1 MTVFVRF
8 FVHPSP
14 QFEFWGVGAD
24 SKETIFNPGMDGD
37 KTESR
42 KEMVKLVI
50 CDDSC
55 PYRKNTALF
64 LDTATYSG
72 YCSIFL
78 FGS

>member
-1 MTVFVRF
+1 M
-8 FVHPSP
+8 
-14 QFEFWGVGAD
+14 GGKKNKN
-24 SKETIFNPGMDGD
+24 SKETIFNLGMDGD
-37 KTESR
+37 KKESR